1 MIDRAES
8 TYARAPARARP
19 EPRRRP
25 DRPRVAPAPQPLAER
40 RAAPGV
46 KPSDTVWPGA
56 GHPHGAQGQAAGRH
70 CNGQPRQFR
79 ERNGPTSSRDRAHA
93 HERDRTAR
101 RSETSRTPR
110 HSERSAPMHA
120 LIVHCH
126 PEPVSF
132 NAALTEVT
140 GTTLRLQ
147 GYSVEISDLYRED
160 FDPCERSAHY
170 RNRENR
176 SVFSPLG
183 EQRHAFRTDTLPDV
197 GGCENARLFRLA
209 NSPRELTVPVE
220 A

>member
-1 MIDRAES
+1 
-8 TYARAPARARP
+8 
-19 EPRRRP
+19 
-25 DRPRVAPAPQPLAER
+25 
-40 RAAPGV
+40 
-46 KPSDTVWPGA
+46 
-56 GHPHGAQGQAAGRH
+56 
-70 CNGQPRQFR
+70 
-79 ERNGPTSSRDRAHA
+79 
-93 HERDRTAR
+93 
-101 RSETSRTPR
+101 
-110 HSERSAPMHA
+110 MHA

-140 GTTLRLQ
+140 GTTLRQQ
-147 GYSVEISDLYRED
+147 GYSVEVSDLYRED